1 MRYDQ
6 FLNNVRDRGGYRDRQ
21 EAERIAQVVLAVLAR
36 RLDPGE
42 AQHLASQ
49 LPVQAAVIV
58 VDQAGPSAQALST
71 REFLA
76 QVAERT
82 GGSDRTAQ
90 WDASAVLSTVADAI
104 TGGELHDVLTQL
116 PSGYAALFGRPVLSG

>member
-1 MRYDQ
+1 MKYDQ
-6 FLNNVRDRGGYRDRQ
+6 FLATVRDRGEYRDQ
-21 EAERIAQVVLAVLAR
+21 KEAERITQIVLAVLGR

-42 AQHLASQ
+42 AQHLAAQ
-49 LPVQAAVIV
+49 LPVQAAVV
-58 VDQAGPSAQALST
+58 LVDQAGPADPMSV

-76 QVAERT
+76 TIAERT
-82 GGSDRTAQ
+82 GSTESTAR

-104 TGGELHDVLTQL
+104 TGGELHDVLGQL